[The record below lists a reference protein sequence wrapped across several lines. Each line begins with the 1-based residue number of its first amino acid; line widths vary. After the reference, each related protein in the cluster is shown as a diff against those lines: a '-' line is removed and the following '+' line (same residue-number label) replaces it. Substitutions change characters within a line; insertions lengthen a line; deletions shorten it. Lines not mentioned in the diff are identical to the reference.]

1 MSWPQRKEQPR
12 RSPTLGNGDNSQSAF
27 YCQSDSS
34 TQRHYSQSTRAGSLQ
49 TWLVADR
56 QVFTQPSP
64 RGSPGM
70 QGDPNPPPGT
80 GQARLGLHCPLQHK
94 VPSIGQFLGSFWLSW
109 KLPREGVGDGG
120 DQNWGNRA
128 GAVRQGGEGK
138 TGSGRAVTTDFSGN
152 RLQERRQH
160 LCPAGDRF
168 WAAVSA
174 PPCSSARP
182 PLPRPGPCPQCSH
195 HWCPRA
201 RPKEKGRP

>member
-34 TQRHYSQSTRAGSLQ
+34 TQRHYSQSTRAGSLR

-80 GQARLGLHCPLQHK
+80 GQARLGLHCPLQHQ

-128 GAVRQGGEGK
+128 GAVRRRGRKNRKRAGGHHRFQWKQTPGAEAAPVPG
-138 TGSGRAVTTDFSGN
+138 GRQVLGCSVCPT
-152 RLQERRQH
+152 LQQR
-160 LCPAGDRF
+160 PAASPQTRTM
-168 WAAVSA
+168 
-174 PPCSSARP
+174 SSV
-182 PLPRPGPCPQCSH
+182 LPSLVP
-195 HWCPRA
+195 
-201 RPKEKGRP
+201 

>member
-1 MSWPQRKEQPR
+1 M
-12 RSPTLGNGDNSQSAF
+12 GNGDNSQSAF

-34 TQRHYSQSTRAGSLQ
+34 TQRNYSQSTRAGSLQ

-56 QVFTQPSP
+56 QVFTQPGP
-64 RGSPGM
+64 QGSPGM

-109 KLPREGVGDGG
+109 KLPREGVSDGG
-120 DQNWGNRA
+120 QPELGQQGWGGQTGR
-128 GAVRQGGEGK
+128 GRK
-138 TGSGRAVTTDFSGN
+138 TRKRAVTTDFSGN

-160 LCPAGDRF
+160 LRPAGDRF
-168 WAAVSA
+168 WAAVSDPPAAA
-174 PPCSSARP
+174 PGP
-182 PLPRPGPCPQCSH
+182 PLPRQGPCPQCSH

-201 RPKEKGRP
+201 RPKEKGADPSPPSRAYGFA